1 MATDRPTITLRPD
14 PAGWRRALGASPARA
29 PDRHALGLPAD
40 RPVVMSGHQPTL
52 WHAGILAKLLAVCEL
67 ARAADAHAA
76 WIVPDMDEADPTTTR
91 LPDGRGDRLRERAVR
106 VLDADPPV
114 PGVPAGALP
123 PSGPAPA
130 DPDLPGLADAL
141 AAFRDEPSMA
151 MQAGRAV
158 VRLAC
163 ERFGLPEPTVLS
175 ASDLCR
181 TCAWTGLLGA
191 IAADPRACVEA
202 YNAAVRANPDA
213 EVRALAV
220 EKSRVEL
227 PLWRVRPGL
236 PPQPRLPVFS
246 DHLDAVPPDELRPR
260 ALAMTAVVRAALADL
275 FVHGLG
281 GERYDRVTE
290 AWLAG
295 WTGAPAWELCPTG
308 VATADARPDLG
319 VDPDALPDA
328 ARARWLAHHARHSP
342 GVLGDEDAARAKA
355 RLLAR
360 IGTLKAEGRDP
371 APAFAELQALLRA
384 VRERH
389 ADRLAALDA
398 DADRAA
404 RLSALRL
411 LAADRTWPWPT
422 LPADT
427 LDDLHAQIRR
437 AIDPAT
443 ISRCAASSSCS

>member
-14 PAGWRRALGASPARA
+14 PAQWRRALGAP
-29 PDRHALGLPAD
+29 RHAHATDRRAVGLPVD

-52 WHAGILAKLLAVCEL
+52 WHAGILAKLLAACEL

-76 WIVPDMDEADPTTTR
+76 WIVPDMDEADPTTAR
-91 LPDGRGDRLRERAVR
+91 LPQGRGDRLQERGVR
-106 VLDADPPV
+106 VLTGDPPG

-123 PSGPAPA
+123 PREPAPA
-130 DPDLPGLADAL
+130 DADLRGLADAL
-141 AAFRDEPSMA
+141 AAFRSEPSLA

-175 ASDLCR
+175 ASELCR
-181 TCAWTGLLGA
+181 TGAWTRFVEA
-191 IAADPRACVEA
+191 IEADPRACVEA
-202 YNAAVRANPDA
+202 YNAAARAHPDA
-213 EVRALAV
+213 EVRALTV
-220 EKSRVEL
+220 EKGRVEL

-236 PPQPRLPVFS
+236 ARLPVFS
-246 DHLDAVPPDELRPR
+246 DHLDAIPRDELRPR

-275 FVHGLG
+275 FIHGLG

-295 WTGAPAWELCPTG
+295 WTGAPAWRLCPTG

-319 VDPDALPDA
+319 VDPDALPDP
-328 ARARWLAHHARHSP
+328 ARARWLAHHARHAP
-342 GVLGDEDAARAKA
+342 ALLGDDDAARAKA
-355 RLLAR
+355 DLLAR
-360 IGTLKAEGRDP
+360 IQTLKSEGLDP
-371 APAFAELQALLRA
+371 AAAFAELQALLRT
-384 VRERH
+384 VRDRH

-398 DADRAA
+398 EADRAA
-404 RLSALRL
+404 GFRALRD

-422 LPADT
+422 LPAAS

-443 ISRCAASSSCS
+443 ISRCAAPSSCC